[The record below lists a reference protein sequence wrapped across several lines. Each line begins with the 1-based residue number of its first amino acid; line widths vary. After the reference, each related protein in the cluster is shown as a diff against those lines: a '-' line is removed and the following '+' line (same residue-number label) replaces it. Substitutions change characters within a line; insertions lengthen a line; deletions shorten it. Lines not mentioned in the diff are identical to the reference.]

1 MMKKYE
7 VSGIILDKND
17 FGKRFER
24 VVFASNREEAGKDAM
39 RTLRLY
45 RGDIVRDVQITEIQ

>member
-1 MMKKYE
+1 MMKKYK

-17 FGKRFER
+17 FGRRFER
-24 VVFASNREEAGKDAM
+24 VVFAGNREEAGKAAM

>member
-17 FGKRFER
+17 FGRRFER
-24 VVFASNREEAGKDAM
+24 VVFASFLAVTGKDAM

>member
-1 MMKKYE
+1 MKKYK

-17 FGKRFER
+17 FGRRFER
-24 VVFASNREEAGKDAM
+24 VVFAGNREEAGKDAM

>member
-1 MMKKYE
+1 MVKKYK

-17 FGKRFER
+17 FGRKFER
-24 VVFASNREEAGKDAM
+24 VVFAGNREETGKAAM